1 MSKTAYELVTE
12 FHQVFDAPV
21 SDSLQ
26 LLDVPREKM
35 RLGLID
41 EERQELQD
49 ALDAEDIV
57 EVADAL
63 GDMIY
68 VINGMAIEMG
78 IPLDKIVAEIHRSNM
93 SKLQLDGTAKRREDG
108 KILKGPNYFKP
119 FIKKIL
125 DEHYGISPEPSL

>member
-1 MSKTAYELVTE
+1 MNEKTAYELVKE
-12 FHQVFDAPV
+12 FHKVFDAPI
-21 SDSLQ
+21 SETLGFLPDDRQ
-26 LLDVPREKM
+26 RM

-41 EERQELQD
+41 EERQELEEAIIAGD
-49 ALDAEDIV
+49 VV

-68 VINGMAIEMG
+68 VINGLAIEMG
-78 IPLDKIVAEIHRSNM
+78 IPLDKVVAEIHRSNM
-93 SKLQLDGTAKRREDG
+93 SKLQLDGTPKRREDG

-125 DEHYGISPEPSL
+125 DEHYGTSP